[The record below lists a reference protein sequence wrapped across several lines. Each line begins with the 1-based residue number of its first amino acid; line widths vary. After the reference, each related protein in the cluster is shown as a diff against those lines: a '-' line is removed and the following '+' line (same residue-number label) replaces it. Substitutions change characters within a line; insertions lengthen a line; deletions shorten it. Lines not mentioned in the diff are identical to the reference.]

1 MAHFNGLH
9 TDLQTIFDQIQAIPA
24 VQRPQLTG
32 TNRQPPPPPVRVTP
46 TSQPP
51 PVRVTPPI
59 VPAVRV
65 KLAKPDKFDGKKDKS
80 TTFKVAITQYLRATY
95 PGTSDDD
102 KIAFI
107 ISYLDG
113 KASEWIEP
121 HMEHDILRQ
130 AVPWL
135 HDVNLFWT
143 EFEKR
148 FGEIDRATKALK
160 KLKSLKQKSSVQ
172 DYVTEFQS
180 LAAYVNYDDLA
191 LRDMFYEGLKDEIK
205 MAMLSQLF
213 DVKDNSTTGQ
223 MVVDRALLI
232 DQHLEQF
239 SGRSIFEKNTSSSKD
254 RAPAPTNNPRKIVL
268 RRCCVYDW
276 YGRPCGKRENRI
288 DRAKQ

>member
-9 TDLQTIFDQIQAIPA
+9 TDLQTIFNQIQAIPA

-32 TNRQPPPPPVRVTP
+32 TNRQPPPPPVRVSSTL
-46 TSQPP
+46 QPP

-59 VPAVRV
+59 APTVRV
-65 KLAKPDKFDGKKDKS
+65 KLAKPDKFD
-80 TTFKVAITQYLRATY
+80 
-95 PGTSDDD
+95 GTSDDD

-113 KASEWIEP
+113 KASEWIES

-148 FGEIDRATKALK
+148 FGEIDQATKALK
-160 KLKSLKQKSSVQ
+160 KLKSLKQKSLVQ

-205 MAMLSQLF
+205 MAMLLQLF
-213 DVKDNSTTGQ
+213 HVKDNTTTGQ
-223 MVVDRALLI
+223 MVVDRALC
-232 DQHLEQF
+232 HE
-239 SGRSIFEKNTSSSKD
+239 
-254 RAPAPTNNPRKIVL
+254 PRT
-268 RRCCVYDW
+268 
-276 YGRPCGKRENRI
+276 
-288 DRAKQ
+288 

>member
-9 TDLQTIFDQIQAIPA
+9 TDLQTIFDQIQAIPS

-32 TNRQPPPPPVRVTP
+32 TNRQPPPPPVRISS

-59 VPAVRV
+59 APTTSPP
-65 KLAKPDKFDGKKDKS
+65 LSKS
-80 TTFKVAITQYLRATY
+80 QLPSTCALPTQEHL
-95 PGTSDDD
+95 DDD

-121 HMEHDILRQ
+121 HMEHDNLRQ

-135 HDVNLFWT
+135 HDVNLFWA

-148 FGEIDRATKALK
+148 FGEIDQATKALK

-180 LAAYVNYDDLA
+180 LAAYVNYNDLA

-213 DVKDNSTTGQ
+213 DVKDNATTGQ

-239 SGRSIFEKNTSSSKD
+239 AG
-254 RAPAPTNNPRKIVL
+254 
-268 RRCCVYDW
+268 
-276 YGRPCGKRENRI
+276 
-288 DRAKQ
+288 